1 MRLRDEHMPEDGKKG
16 TRRIVLL
23 GMFLSFALLLGYVET
38 LLPLSFSLQGMK
50 LGLANLAVVL
60 AFYCFDIREAF
71 LIDILRIVLCGFLF
85 GSLYSLL
92 YSLAGGL
99 LSFMA
104 MVLFFKTGKF
114 SISGISIAG
123 GVFHNIGQL
132 IVAACIVETGS
143 ILYYL
148 PPLLVS
154 GTVTGFLI
162 GIVAGQ
168 VQARVFKNHIN
179 GEGKK

>member
-23 GMFLSFALLLGYVET
+23 GMFLSFAL
-38 LLPLSFSLQGMK
+38 
-50 LGLANLAVVL
+50 
-60 AFYCFDIREAF
+60 
-71 LIDILRIVLCGFLF
+71 
-85 GSLYSLL
+85 
-92 YSLAGGL
+92 
-99 LSFMA
+99 
-104 MVLFFKTGKF
+104 
-114 SISGISIAG
+114 
-123 GVFHNIGQL
+123 L

-162 GIVAGQ
+162 GIAAEQ